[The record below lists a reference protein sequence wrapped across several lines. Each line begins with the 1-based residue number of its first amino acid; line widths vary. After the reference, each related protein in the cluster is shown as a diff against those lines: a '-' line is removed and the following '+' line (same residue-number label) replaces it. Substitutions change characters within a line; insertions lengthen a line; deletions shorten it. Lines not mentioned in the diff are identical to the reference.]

1 MLCSTP
7 NDGESGAWSTPSTPV
22 EYTPRVPPTR
32 TRTAVWPSSCLCRAA
47 GLSVLLGAVLP
58 SFAHAAPP
66 VAGARPAE
74 VGGQAEP
81 AATRGTEAEKLI
93 ERSVEVVGIELR
105 GREQVSARQIEEIL
119 ESEGLVPGTVVVWPE
134 DPRVER
140 ARAALVATGY
150 FWGATLRLVPVAGS
164 RDRATL
170 VVELKERGSLEVTSL
185 YLGSSTLTPFHGGV
199 ELVERNFLG
208 RSVHLGG
215 GVIWGTLP
223 RGVPRAN
230 RQQGYKL
237 FAEAPRVASSPIG
250 VFGAAHFLSASE
262 PFRVAGEAN
271 DPDPRLFH
279 SVDYS
284 RIGGKL
290 GVSFPATSAWRFA
303 VDYRFERVS
312 AVLPQTAI
320 WVTPDEEQRPID
332 LYLEADQHRLTSLDF
347 AVSWDGR
354 EQFASLGKGGR
365 FGLDVQLS
373 SPALGS
379 NYEYAKAV
387 LGAAYGFRM
396 PWGHWL
402 TPSILGGQITGR
414 APRFEMFYPGDVSE
428 WTPGREMGLV
438 YSTRNPIDVL
448 GTGIDEHDLAA
459 YFGRVDLEYA
469 IPLFRRPRTSLI
481 DGGHL
486 FFTLGAYVLSGD
498 ELTRQQRRID
508 ALGVVPAGLNGNVG
522 LRLDTSLG
530 RVDLSFG
537 NVVRRV
543 PL

>member
-1 MLCSTP
+1 M
-7 NDGESGAWSTPSTPV
+7 
-22 EYTPRVPPTR
+22 PPTR
-32 TRTAVWPSSCLCRAA
+32 TRTAVWPSPCPCRAA
-47 GLSVLLGAVLP
+47 GLIALLGAGYP
-58 SFAHAAPP
+58 ATAFAAPP

-74 VGGQAEP
+74 VAEDGEV
-81 AATRGTEAEKLI
+81 ADTRGTEADELV
-93 ERSVEVVGIELR
+93 ERSVEIVSIELR
-105 GREQVSARQIEEIL
+105 GRDQVSQRQIEEIL
-119 ESEGLVPGTVVVWPE
+119 ESEGLVPGTAVLWPE

-150 FWGATLRLVPVAGS
+150 FWGATLRLVPITGTQA
-164 RDRATL
+164 RATL
-170 VVELKERGSLEVTSL
+170 VVELKERGSLELTSV
-185 YLGSSTLTPFHGGV
+185 YLGSSQLTPFHGGV

-223 RGVPRAN
+223 RDVPRSN

-237 FAEAPRVASSPIG
+237 FAEAPRIASSPVG

-262 PFRVAGEAN
+262 PFRVSGAAD
-271 DPDPRLFH
+271 DPDPKLFH
-279 SVDYS
+279 AVDYS

-290 GVSFPATSAWRFA
+290 GVSFPVNSAWRFA

-312 AVLPQTAI
+312 AALPQTAI
-320 WVTPDEEQRPID
+320 WVTPTAEQRPID
-332 LYLEADQHRLTSLDF
+332 LHLKADQHRLTSLDF

-379 NYEYAKAV
+379 NYEYIKTV
-387 LGAAYGFRM
+387 IGAAYGFRM
-396 PWGHWL
+396 PWGHWV
-402 TPSILGGQITGR
+402 TPSLLAGQITGD
-414 APRFEMFYPGDVSE
+414 APRFELFYPGDVGD

-438 YSTRNPIDVL
+438 YSTRNPIDVFGMGL
-448 GTGIDEHDLAA
+448 DEHDLAS
-459 YFGRVDLEYA
+459 YFGRLDLEYA
-469 IPLFRRPRTSLI
+469 IPLFRRPRTSFI

-486 FFTLGAYVLSGD
+486 FFTLGAYSISGD
-498 ELTRQQRRID
+498 DLVRQQRRID
-508 ALGVVPAGLNGNVG
+508 GLSAVPVGLNGNIG

-530 RVDLSFG
+530 RIELSAG
-537 NVVRRV
+537 NVLRRV